1 MWQGIS
7 KSGVLIRGY
16 KSPRITAYPIF
27 EGDKQ

>member
-16 KSPRITAYPIF
+16 KSPRITAYPVF
-27 EGDKQ
+27 EGDR